1 VKIFTTSKSMKDTRV
16 TIFRQTVHMTERTLI
31 ILRHAKAEHPEGVPD
46 ADRPLTERGHADAAA
61 AGAFLVTG
69 SYTPDLV
76 ICSPARRTRQ
86 TWHAVAMALAA
97 APTVAYEPDVYTGG
111 VADLLAVLQQVDDSA
126 GTVLLIGHNPTLS
139 QLSALLDQTGAA
151 GELRTSGIAVHS
163 FSGPWSGLRHRSA
176 PLVASHTARD

>member
-1 VKIFTTSKSMKDTRV
+1 
-16 TIFRQTVHMTERTLI
+16 MTERTLI

-69 SYTPDLV
+69 SYVPDLV
-76 ICSPARRTRQ
+76 ICSPSRRTRQ
-86 TWHAVAMALAA
+86 TWHAVAMALARSEDAPQA
-97 APTVAYEPDVYTGG
+97 APDVAYEPDVYTGG
-111 VADLLAVLQQVDDSA
+111 VADLLAVLQQVDDSV
-126 GTVLLIGHNPTLS
+126 GTLLLIGHNPTLS

-151 GELRTSGIAVHS
+151 GELRTSGIAVHR
-163 FSGPWSGLRHRSA
+163 FGGPWSGLRHRSA